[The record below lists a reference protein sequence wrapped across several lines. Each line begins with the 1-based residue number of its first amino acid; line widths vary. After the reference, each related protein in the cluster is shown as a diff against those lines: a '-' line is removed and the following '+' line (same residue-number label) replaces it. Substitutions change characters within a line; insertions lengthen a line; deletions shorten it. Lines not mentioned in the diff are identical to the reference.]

1 MKLYH
6 LDIAHGTKI
15 NYLSG
20 GLQDPANLIFHQNM
34 KLFRL
39 LSAHIIDTYE

>member
-1 MKLYH
+1 MSLILKLYH

-20 GLQDPANLIFHQNM
+20 DLYTCGLQDPENLIYQ
-34 KLFRL
+34 KP
-39 LSAHIIDTYE
+39 